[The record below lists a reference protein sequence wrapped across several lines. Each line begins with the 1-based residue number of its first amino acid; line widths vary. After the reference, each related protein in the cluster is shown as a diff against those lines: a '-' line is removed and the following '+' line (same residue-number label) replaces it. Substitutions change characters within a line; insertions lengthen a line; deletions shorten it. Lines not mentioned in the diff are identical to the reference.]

1 MPCNYKHL
9 LKITLWLHLYSLPVR
24 EVQQGTILLSSH
36 PTVAASV
43 LEFAGE
49 GEEGGKGGDGNV
61 EHQLQ
66 RVPQAN
72 QIEVAQDDCR
82 PQGRGFVLLQSRVEE
97 IQMAL
102 WTRARG

>member
-9 LKITLWLHLYSLPVR
+9 LKITLWLHLYRLPVR